1 MVTRTY
7 RERTR
12 RRPVASAAVK
22 RARRRRFRTRRISFV
37 IVLLLVVMLLSF
49 GMMLSGSSSEKGDTP
64 ALVPVKARTL
74 PNPPNMPTLAQQP
87 DMERV
92 WDDAIAKDPTPGLAT
107 HSRIG
112 TSGGRI
118 ALTFDDGPDRQTTPP
133 ILDELRKHD
142 IEATF
147 FVVGRQVKKNP
158 DLLRRI
164 VAEGHTIGNHTYDH
178 ADLSALNEEQMRRE
192 LRSTQKAVDD
202 ALGYHYPMVLMRP
215 PYGDPYFGG
224 REALPLFQNVVR
236 QERLFP
242 VLWTQ
247 DPSDYLYD
255 GFPQGVVQSVARSD
269 AKGRKRAKDQVL
281 LLHDTHGQTMEA
293 LPRIIDHYKKTG
305 RQFAGVDELLE
316 DKYSGP

>member
-1 MVTRTY
+1 MV
-7 RERTR
+7 
-12 RRPVASAAVK
+12 
-22 RARRRRFRTRRISFV
+22 RRISFV
-37 IVLLLVVMLLSF
+37 FVLFLIVVLVFIGTLLY
-49 GMMLSGSSSEKGDTP
+49 GSSERGY
-64 ALVPVKARTL
+64 ARAVLPVEARTL
-74 PNPPNMPTLAQQP
+74 PSPPNLPTMAQQP

-92 WDDAIAKDPTPGLAT
+92 WDAAIARDPTPGLAT
-107 HSRIG
+107 HSNIG

-133 ILDELRKHD
+133 ILDELREHD

-147 FVVGRQVKKNP
+147 FVLGREVKKNP

-178 ADLSALNEEQMRRE
+178 SDLSGMNKEQMRRE

-202 ALGYHYPMVLMRP
+202 AVGYHYPMVMMRP

-224 REALPLFQNVVR
+224 SNALPDFQKVVR

-247 DPSDYLYD
+247 DPRDYLYD
-255 GFPQGVVQSVARSD
+255 GYPQGVVRSVARSD

-281 LLHDTHGQTMEA
+281 LLHDIHRQTMEA
-293 LPRIIDHYKKTG
+293 LPQIIGHYERSG
-305 RQFAGVDELLE
+305 RQFAEVDELLR
-316 DKYSGP
+316 DKYTRP

>member
-1 MVTRTY
+1 M
-7 RERTR
+7 R
-12 RRPVASAAVK
+12 RL
-22 RARRRRFRTRRISFV
+22 SFV
-37 IVLLLVVMLLSF
+37 LVLLFVVMLVTFVS
-49 GMMLSGSSSEKGDTP
+49 MLSGSSSEDGDTP
-64 ALVPVKARTL
+64 ALLPVEARTL
-74 PNPPNMPTLAQQP
+74 PIPSNLPTMAQQP

-92 WDDAIAKDPTPGLAT
+92 WDDAIARDPTPALAAR
-107 HSRIG
+107 SNVG
-112 TSGGRI
+112 TSEGRV

-147 FVVGRQVKKNP
+147 FVLGRQVKKHP

-178 ADLSALNEEQMRRE
+178 ADLSGLNKEQMRRE
-192 LRSTQKAVDD
+192 LRSTQEAVDD

-224 REALPLFQNVVR
+224 SNALPTFQKVAR

-255 GFPQGVVQSVARSD
+255 GYPQGVVRSVARAD
-269 AKGRKRAKDQVL
+269 AKGKKRAQDQVL
-281 LLHDTHGQTMEA
+281 LLHDTHRQTMEA
-293 LPRIIDHYKKTG
+293 LPRIIAHYESSG
-305 RQFAGVDELLE
+305 RQFAGVNELLA
-316 DKYSGP
+316 DKYSKP

>member
-7 RERTR
+7 RVRTR

-22 RARRRRFRTRRISFV
+22 RARRRRFRMRRISFV
-37 IVLLLVVMLLSF
+37 LVLLIVVLLLFFVS
-49 GMMLSGSSSEKGDTP
+49 MLSGSSSVNPP
-64 ALVPVKARTL
+64 ALVPVEARTL
-74 PNPPNMPTLAQQP
+74 PNPPNLPTISQP

-92 WDDAIAKDPTPGLAT
+92 WNAAIAHDPTPALAARSET
-107 HSRIG
+107 G

-142 IEATF
+142 IKATF
-147 FVVGRQVKKNP
+147 FVLGRQVKKNP
-158 DLLRRI
+158 ELLRRI

-178 ADLSALNEEQMRRE
+178 ADLSDLNEEQMRRE

-224 REALPLFQNVVR
+224 SKALPVLQKVVG

-255 GFPQGVVQSVARSD
+255 GYPQGVVKSVARAD
-269 AKGRKRAKDQVL
+269 AKGKERAQDQVL
-281 LLHDTHGQTMEA
+281 LLHDTHRQTMEA
-293 LPRIIDHYKKTG
+293 LPRIIAHYERSG
-305 RQFAGVDELLE
+305 RQFAGVNELLA
-316 DKYSGP
+316 DKYASP